1 LLKNISF
8 IFLDRLSEAEH
19 KSTYSVALRLY
30 SHHRV
35 ITVIVT
41 AIRRIRL
48 SIRGFGI
55 LAVILIIISSYA
67 LFFYFQREI
76 QEQVKLQL
84 FEDRAERQLGS
95 TQQIAAHMG
104 SDLTVVLSILD
115 GISNSKYLQ
124 EGQFYGQDIR
134 QLATEKYAQMS
145 KTVDRLFIL
154 NNEDIVSVE
163 ASNSSAASGSLAP
176 IGNDLSFRPWVRE
189 ARDTFKP
196 VFSQGFEHLGEYRV
210 IITNPVIDRETK
222 QYLGLV
228 GVSIPTVPFFEHY
241 GNVHDINSEFLV
253 ALDKKSTL
261 LAVGADE
268 NLVGLDFFGETT
280 QDFIN
285 HNPTL
290 NKITVEL
297 LQGKAGSAVYDYG
310 RGERLTTYQPIYVA
324 DKPTYFLQTVT
335 PTATIYS
342 QIDPIL
348 LKESEKLALF
358 LAGPI
363 GASAILIIFLL
374 FWNSS
379 LQKEVKKRTRDLQES
394 NRLLGVTN
402 EQLKE
407 RERMQEE
414 FINIAAHEM
423 RTPIQPI
430 LGLSEVIRE
439 RILNLAKQ
447 LQKWEKEIVYKQLQD
462 ATTIPTRSD
471 SIYRSSS
478 SLSPSIEK
486 IVPMVDVINRNA
498 KRLEKLTSNLL
509 DVSRIENNKSLEL
522 SKEKFDLRQKIR
534 NVIYDIN
541 SSQDE
546 KADALEIIYDAPD
559 EPIMIEADK
568 TRIFEVVSNLLRN
581 AIKFTDSGTITIT
594 SRVEGSNAM
603 VSIKDTGRSIDPE
616 LMPRLFTKFATK
628 SETGTGLGLYLS
640 KKIIE
645 AHGGRI
651 WAENN
656 KDGKGATFAFTL
668 PLLS

>member
-1 LLKNISF
+1 
-8 IFLDRLSEAEH
+8 
-19 KSTYSVALRLY
+19 
-30 SHHRV
+30 
-35 ITVIVT
+35 VT
-41 AIRRIRL
+41 AIRRISL
-48 SIRGFGI
+48 GIRGFGI
-55 LAVILIIISSYA
+55 LGVILIIISSYV

-84 FEDRAERQLGS
+84 FKDQAERQLGS

-104 SDLTVVLSILD
+104 SDLTLVLSILD

-124 EGQFYGQDIR
+124 EGQFYGQEIR

-145 KTVDRLFIL
+145 ETVDRLFIL
-154 NNEDIVSVE
+154 NNEDIVLVE
-163 ASNSSAASGSLAP
+163 ASNSSTVSGSLAP

-196 VFSQGFEHLGEYRV
+196 VFSEGFEHLGEYRV
-210 IITNPVIDRETK
+210 IITNPVIDRETN

-228 GVSIPTVPFFEHY
+228 GVSISTVPFFDHY
-241 GNVHDINSEFLV
+241 GNVHDVNSQFIV

-268 NLVGLDFFGETT
+268 SLVGLDFFGETV
-280 QDFIN
+280 QDFVN
-285 HNPTL
+285 RDPTL
-290 NKITVEL
+290 NKITTEL

-310 RGERLTTYQPIYVA
+310 RGERLTTYQPIHVA
-324 DKPTYFLQTVT
+324 GMPTYFLQVVT

-348 LKESEKLALF
+348 SKESEKLALF
-358 LAGPI
+358 LAGPS

-379 LQKEVKKRTRDLQES
+379 LRKEVRKRTRDLQES

-407 RERMQEE
+407 RELMQNE

-447 LQKWEKEIVYKQLQD
+447 LQRGKEELVYEQQLRD
-462 ATTIPTRSD
+462 AATIPTRSD

-478 SLSPSIEK
+478 LLQSIEK
-486 IVPMVDVINRNA
+486 IVPMLDVINRNA

-509 DVSRIENNKSLEL
+509 DVSRIENNRPLEL
-522 SKEKFDLRQKIR
+522 STEKFDLRQKIR
-534 NVIYDIN
+534 NVIRDIN
-541 SSQDE
+541 SIQDE
-546 KADALEIIYDAPD
+546 KAGALEIIYDAPD

-568 TRIFEVVSNLLRN
+568 TRIFEVLSNLLRN

-594 SRVEGSNAM
+594 SRVEGNNAM

-645 AHGGRI
+645 AHGGKI